1 MNSVRTS
8 PARKTR
14 VLIIDD
20 SNVFRLFLRR
30 ALTKDARIEVVGSA
44 ASAAQARQV
53 LSETEV
59 DVITLDL
66 EMPEETGLE
75 FLQSTLNSL
84 AIPVV
89 VLSGSTPRGAKTAIQ
104 ALEFG
109 ASEVFCKVRG
119 SGAADT
125 DSDEL
130 RQLRRTILGL
140 NNVRTPPQKPAGTVS
155 KPKREQSVT
164 PNMPV
169 AHNRT
174 GRKWMI
180 GIGASTGGVQAIE
193 AVLKTMPVDCPP
205 ILIVQHM
212 PEGFTAAFAERLNSI
227 CSIAVRE
234 AVDGDQPQAGTA
246 LIAPGGQFHMI
257 LEASSQCVR
266 LIEGD
271 PVCYSRPAVDV
282 LFKSLASALG
292 PRVVSIVLT
301 GMGSDGADGSLAIRN
316 AGGKTFAQ
324 DEKTSQIYGMPA
336 RTWERG
342 GASAQVPLESVT
354 ETLLGAV
361 ASPASEYPNRRGVAA
376 RPA

>member
-1 MNSVRTS
+1 MTS
-8 PARKTR
+8 ARASQTKKTR

-44 ASAAQARQV
+44 ASATQARQI
-53 LSETEV
+53 LSETDV

-75 FLQSTLNSL
+75 FLEGTLSKL
-84 AIPVV
+84 GIPVV
-89 VLSGSTPRGAKTAIQ
+89 VLSGSTRRGAKTAIQ
-104 ALEFG
+104 ALELG

-119 SGAADT
+119 ADAADT

-140 NNVRTPPQKPAGTVS
+140 NNVRTPPEKSAAPVTRPKPV
-155 KPKREQSVT
+155 
-164 PNMPV
+164 NPV
-169 AHNRT
+169 APARSNR
-174 GRKWMI
+174 GSVI
-180 GIGASTGGVQAIE
+180 AIGASTGGVQAIE
-193 AVLKTMPVDCPP
+193 TVLKTMPLDCPP

-212 PEGFTAAFAERLNSI
+212 PEGFTSAFAERLNATCDI
-227 CSIAVRE
+227 TVRE
-234 AVDGDQPQAGTA
+234 AVDGDRPQTGVAF
-246 LIAPGGQFHMI
+246 IAPGGKFHMI
-257 LEASSQCVR
+257 LEANSLRLR

-282 LFKSLASALG
+282 LFRSLANALG
-292 PRVVSIVLT
+292 NRVASVVLT

-354 ETLLGAV
+354 ETLLGAA
-361 ASPASEYPNRRGVAA
+361 ASSASAYSNSRGASA
-376 RPA
+376 KRA